1 MRIIGID
8 ESGKGDFFGP
18 LVIAAFAADN
28 SREDELRKLGV
39 RDSKTMT
46 PNRIMSI
53 ADTLQKNFV
62 HSVVVVGPEKYNQLY
77 KKIRNLNRLL
87 GWGHARAIEN
97 VLMECDAD
105 LAISDKF
112 ADTHVIENS
121 LMEKSKN
128 LPLQQLVRGESV
140 IQVAAASVIAR
151 ATFVKQLAQLSGKYG
166 VELPKGAA
174 AQVDAVGRELVRKYG
189 PDVLTQVAKTHF
201 KNYQRSINPSLS
213 L

>member
-18 LVIAAFAADN
+18 LVIAALVADN
-28 SREDELRKLGV
+28 SQEEELRKLGV
-39 RDSKTMT
+39 RDSKTLT
-46 PNRIMSI
+46 PNRITSI
-53 ADTLQKNFV
+53 AASLQKNFQ

-77 KKIRNLNRLL
+77 KKIKNLNRLL

-97 VLMECDAD
+97 LLMETEAD

-112 ADTHVIENS
+112 ADTRVIEDA
-121 LMEKSKN
+121 LMEKSRD
-128 LPLQQLVRGESV
+128 LPLQQMVRGESV
-140 IQVAAASVIAR
+140 VQVAAASIIAR

-174 AQVDAVGRELVRKYG
+174 PQVDAAGREIVKKYG
-189 PDVLTQVAKTHF
+189 PEILSLVAKTHF
-201 KNYQRSINPSLS
+201 KNFQRATSHTLS

>member
-18 LVIAAFAADN
+18 LVIAALVADS
-28 SREDELRKLGV
+28 SREEELRSLGV

-46 PNRIMSI
+46 PGRIASI
-53 ADTLQKNFV
+53 AEILQKKFV

-77 KKIRNLNRLL
+77 KKIKNLNRLL

-97 VLMECDAD
+97 VLMEAEAD

-112 ADTHVIENS
+112 ADPRVIENA
-121 LMEKSKN
+121 LLEKSKA

-151 ATFVKQLAQLSGKYG
+151 ATFVKQLERLSGKYG

-174 AQVDAVGRELVRKYG
+174 AQVDAAGRELVRKYG
-189 PDVLTQVAKTHF
+189 PDVLAQVAKIHF
-201 KNYQRSINPSLS
+201 KNYRRATDGLLS